1 MKFITF
7 GEIMMRLQPEGY
19 KRISQAERFDLC
31 FGGSEAN
38 VAVSLANYGQEA
50 VFLTKI
56 PDNAIGD
63 RCIRD
68 LKANGVD
75 TSAIVLGGPRMGIYF
90 TEKGASQRAS
100 TCLYDRAGSSIT
112 TLKKKEINV
121 KKLFAGATWFHTSG
135 ITPALGKDVA
145 DVTVALMKAAKEKGL
160 TTSCDL
166 NYRKK
171 LWSKEEAN
179 KVMTAC
185 MPYTDVLIANEEDVS
200 DVFGLHADGTNIV
213 GGKLSEQGYIDL
225 GKKVL
230 DRFPSLKYVAFT
242 LRESFSASRNGWS
255 GLLVSRNGATKS
267 KRYELDVIDRVG
279 GGDSF
284 SAGLIYALASGMD
297 DNAAINF
304 GIAASALKHSIE
316 GDYNRVSVA
325 EVTKLAEGDGSGRIQ
340 R

>member
-1 MKFITF
+1 MKFVTF
-7 GEIMMRLQPEGY
+7 GEIMLRLQPEGY
-19 KRISQAERFDLC
+19 KRISQADRFDLF

-38 VAVSLANYGQEA
+38 VAVSLANFGEEA
-50 VFLTKI
+50 TFLTKI
-56 PDNAIGD
+56 PDNLIGA
-63 RCIRD
+63 RCLSE
-68 LKANGVD
+68 LKANDVD
-75 TSAIVLGGPRMGIYF
+75 TTQIVLGGPRMGIYY

-112 TLKKKEINV
+112 TLKKKEINY
-121 KKLFAGATWFHTSG
+121 KKLFNGASWFHTSG

-145 DVTVALMKAAKEKGL
+145 DVTLALMEKAKEKGL
-160 TTSCDL
+160 TVSCDL

-185 MPYTDVLIANEEDVS
+185 MPFTDVLIANEEDVS
-200 DVFGLHADGTNIV
+200 DVFGLQADGSSIV

-230 DRFPSLKYVAFT
+230 NKFPSLKYVAFT
-242 LRESFSASRNGWS
+242 LRESFSASKNGWS
-255 GLLVSRNGATKS
+255 GLLVSRSGATRS
-267 KRYELDVIDRVG
+267 KRYELDLIDRVG

-284 SAGLIYALASGMD
+284 SAGLIYALAKGMSD
-297 DNAAINF
+297 EDAINF
-304 GIAASALKHSIE
+304 GIAASALKQSIE
-316 GDYNRVSVA
+316 GDFNRVSVA
-325 EVTKLAEGDGSGRIQ
+325 EVTKLAQGDGSGRIQ